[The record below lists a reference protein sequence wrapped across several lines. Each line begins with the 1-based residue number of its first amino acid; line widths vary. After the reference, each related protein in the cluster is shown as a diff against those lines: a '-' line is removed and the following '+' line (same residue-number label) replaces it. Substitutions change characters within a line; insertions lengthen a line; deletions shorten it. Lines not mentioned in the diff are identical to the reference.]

1 MGHLAHQ
8 VKRFLGARV
17 DQVEH
22 WQTINKRRGRRGF
35 RKGRR
40 GKPLRSS
47 AISSASFAFTIQ
59 NFMTFKLAAAEPSID
74 RMTAIPY
81 SLTRI

>member
-22 WQTINKRRGRRGF
+22 WQTINTRRGRRGF

-40 GKPLRSS
+40 RKPLR
-47 AISSASFAFTIQ
+47 SSASFAFTIQ